1 MNRVYKEILNQLNL
15 GVIVFD
21 EHCQL
26 LYVNH
31 FIRDNHKQTVGL
43 GQSLFTQFPELPEAW
58 FRKRVESVIMFH
70 NTSFTQWQYRPHL
83 LNLMETRPI
92 TGTHELM
99 YQNASLIYLG
109 HYDARELICL
119 VIQDATQTAL
129 TQMKLAKTLN
139 KLNQEHKQLH
149 TLNQQLKEAQS
160 QLVQNEKMA
169 AVGQLAAG
177 VAHEINNPMSFI
189 KSNIECLQHYTQRLV
204 EMGHYLESLLQKQED
219 QQIIVS
225 LMRQKEALDIEQIE
239 EELPELINETLDGA
253 KRIQDITGSL
263 RDFSRLDSSEWQLAD
278 IHEGLE
284 STLKIVN
291 HEIKYTVNEIVKDFG
306 KLPKIYCLPSQLNQ
320 VFLNLL
326 VNASHAIDKD
336 GKIIIETR
344 FLEDSN
350 QITIRITDNGAG
362 IPKTILSKI
371 FDPFFTTK
379 EIGTGTG
386 LGLSI
391 SYGIIQAHQG
401 SIEVNSTIDQG
412 TSFLITLPINPPIST
427 SLSDQSL

>member
-1 MNRVYKEILNQLNL
+1 MNSVYKDILNQLNL

-21 EHCQL
+21 QHCQL

-31 FIRDNHKQTVGL
+31 FIRDNHKQKVGL
-43 GQSLFTQFPELPEAW
+43 GQSIFTQFPELPEAW

-92 TGTHELM
+92 TGTHALM

-109 HYDARELICL
+109 PHDQRELICL
-119 VIQDATQTAL
+119 VIQDATQNAL
-129 TQMKLAKTLN
+129 TQLKLTKTLK

-149 TLNQQLKEAQS
+149 ILNQQLQEAQS

-189 KSNIECLQHYTQRLV
+189 KSNIECLQQYTERLV
-204 EMGHYLESLLQKQED
+204 EMGHYLESLLIKQED
-219 QQIIVS
+219 QHIIQS
-225 LMRQKEALDIEQIE
+225 LMVQKEALEIDLIE
-239 EELPELINETLDGA
+239 EELPEIIKETLDGT

-263 RDFSRLDSSEWQLAD
+263 RDFSRLDNAEWQLAD

-291 HEIKYTVNEIVKDFG
+291 HEIKYTVKEIIKDFG
-306 KLPKIYCLPSQLNQ
+306 RLPPVYCLPSQLNQ

-326 VNASHAIDKD
+326 VNASHAIKQD
-336 GKIIIETR
+336 GQITIETR
-344 FLEDSN
+344 FIEQTN
-350 QITIRITDNGAG
+350 QVTIRITDNGAG
-362 IPKTILSKI
+362 IPDAILSKI

-379 EIGTGTG
+379 EVGTGTG

-391 SYGIIQAHQG
+391 SYSIVEAHQG
-401 SIEVNSTIDQG
+401 SIEVDTSFALG
-412 TSFLITLPINPPIST
+412 TSFLITLPVSPNH
-427 SLSDQSL
+427 SDTYQ